1 MTFSKLDDK
10 QLQKLMDD
18 YVNNLVQSLRVQFF
32 TEKDALFIS
41 DSLVGKFRGKPIPV
55 AKLTKST
62 KNEILGN
69 YKAYTPF
76 CLASIITAFKKIT
89 A

>member
-1 MTFSKLDDK
+1 MKFEE
-10 QLQKLMDD
+10 LQKKELQKTMDEF
-18 YVNNLVQSLRVQFF
+18 VNNLVQSLRVQFF

-41 DSLVGKFRGKPIPV
+41 DSLVEKFEGKPIPV
-55 AKLTKST
+55 NKLLKTT

-76 CLASIITAFKKIT
+76 CLASILTAFKKIT
-89 A
+89 Q